1 MKSAHLMHAHTAG
14 RLAME
19 GRQLEAL
26 KGSKDVKNPEAV
38 KAAAQQFEALFL
50 GMMLKQMR
58 DATPQNDLLGSDQ
71 QKMMTEFLDQQIA
84 QNIASNGKG
93 VGLAD
98 MIAKQMTKMQGNEQT
113 NSAATASRS
122 NTANNNTTRDP
133 IGNLIARLDAAQ
145 NQRSAKNQADSLRA
159 NSAAYTFLASIKP
172 NSADLPSNAAD
183 FVNKMWPHAIEAAK
197 SLSVPPH
204 YIIGHAALETAWGKR
219 EIRGMDGRNSYNLF
233 GIKANPGWK
242 GDYVEAWTT
251 EYNSGVPVKT
261 IQRFRAYGS
270 YAEGFQDYAN
280 FLRSNQRYKELF
292 KSDNLSEQ
300 QYAAILHRAG
310 YATDPGYGSKL
321 TKVLQSDAM
330 RGTKG

>member
-1 MKSAHLMHAHTAG
+1 MKSAHLNAHAAG

-26 KGSKDVKNPEAV
+26 KGSKEAKNPEAT

-58 DATPQNDLLGSDQ
+58 EASPQNELLGSDQ

-98 MIAKQMTKMQGNEQT
+98 MIAKQMNKMQGTEAQPSRTGSQST
-113 NSAATASRS
+113 N
-122 NTANNNTTRDP
+122 NKDP

-145 NQRSAKNQADSLRA
+145 QSQRSVKTQADSLRA

-172 NSADLPSNAAD
+172 NSTELPANAAE
-183 FVNKMWPHAIEAAK
+183 FVNKMWPHAVEAAK

-233 GIKANPGWK
+233 GIKANPAWK

-251 EYNSGVPVKT
+251 EYTNGIPMKT
-261 IQRFRAYGS
+261 IQRFRAYSS

-280 FLRSNQRYKELF
+280 FLRSNQRYKDLF

-300 QYAAILHRAG
+300 QYASILHRAG